1 MLIASRPENA
11 NIFIVFCS
19 SSTPYA
25 TITRFWLQMP
35 FSATSSM
42 VAGTLFEKRRA
53 GVAIATVGED
63 NYNHAAVQRAGQ
75 FHGSPEGRTARDADT
90 DAFLSV
96 NFTGDV
102 KGGSVFGHPQRHVQ
116 AVEAEDPGCVSH
128 HVPQTLDLAAGNRFD
143 PDNLH
148 LWRLPVPESGQSGQR
163 TTRTHAGDH
172 MRHVRNVPQYLRA
185 SCLLMRTR
193 VGAVL
198 ELVEVDP

>member
-25 TITRFWLQMP
+25 TITHFWLQMLCW
-35 FSATSSM
+35 ATSSM
-42 VAGTLFEKRRA
+42 AAGMLLEKRRA
-53 GVAIATVGED
+53 GIAIATVGED

-96 NFTGDV
+96 DFTRDV

-116 AVEAEDPGCVSH
+116 AVETEDAGCVSC
-128 HVPQTLDLAAGNRFD
+128 HVPQALDLAAGDRFD

-148 LWRLPVPESGQSGQR
+148 LWRLPVHEGGQSGQR
-163 TTRTHAGDH
+163 ATRTHAGDH
-172 MRHVRNVPQYLRA
+172 MGHVRNVPQYLRA
-185 SCLLMRTR
+185 GCLPVSYTHLTLPTNR
-193 VGAVL
+193 
-198 ELVEVDP
+198 E